1 MENKL
6 PLHTRMGMYATCII
20 LGILCI
26 LMLKS
31 CVTAVYYGKKTSK
44 EAADHSYEA
53 GFTRGQKEDRAMSNQ
68 PQEILLNP
76 LLLKN
81 YQKGFRDGRDLK
93 KMRINENIGGKNEK
107 K

>member
-6 PLHTRMGMYATCII
+6 PLQTRLGMYATCII
-20 LGILCI
+20 LVTLCI

-31 CVTAVYYGKKTSK
+31 CVTAVYYGKKTTK
-44 EAADHSYEA
+44 EATDRSYEA
-53 GFTRGQKEDRAMSNQ
+53 GFIRGQKEDRAMASQ
-68 PQEILLNP
+68 PQKILLNP

-93 KMRINENIGGKNEK
+93 KMKINENKRGKNEK
-107 K
+107 N